1 MSQTEFKV
9 NDPLA
14 NKLWSTDLQVAIPK
28 ESWFMQSGF
37 VGKDPSK
44 NIIVIRED
52 LKVKPGDQ
60 TTYAIRQQI
69 RGGAVAGDNNLV
81 GKTHAM
87 TYLDDVITINQLR
100 TGVNSG
106 GKMSNK
112 RVPYNVRRDARD
124 AQAEYWGV
132 QTDEE
137 MIIKL
142 SGAVGVGHFEN
153 IDPQASGFDVD
164 GAVDA
169 DGNELRAPSSNR
181 HIIAGAG
188 LKNAL
193 TTADKFSLDAV
204 DKALLLATRIQS
216 NTATRRKMAP
226 LRVKG
231 KNIWICLMDSV
242 QAMDLKAATGGRWY
256 DIEKARLT
264 GGFKD
269 SALVQQSLG
278 AYESAFGTVLF
289 YSHEGM
295 VKFND
300 YGASAN
306 VKAAR
311 ALLMGQA
318 AGTLAPGNAGE
329 GDLNVVW
336 HEEEANHGN
345 EVIITS
351 GLIRG
356 FQKTAYRTA
365 KGSNVREDY
374 GVMAIDTAAAW

>member
-1 MSQTEFKV
+1 MSSTEFRV
-9 NDPLA
+9 NDPLS

-28 ESWFMQSGF
+28 DSWFMQSGF

-137 MIIKL
+137 MIVKL
-142 SGAVGVGHFEN
+142 SGALGVGEWEN
-153 IDPQASGFDVD
+153 INPNAHGRDVD

-169 DGNELRAPSSNR
+169 DGNELRAPSANR
-181 HIIAGAG
+181 HVIAGAG
-188 LKNAL
+188 SKGGL
-193 TTADKFSLDAV
+193 TTADKFSLDVV
-204 DKALLLATRIQS
+204 DKALLIATRLQA
-216 NTATRRKMAP
+216 NTTTRRKMAA
-226 LRVKG
+226 LRIKG
-231 KNIWICLMDSV
+231 RKIWVCLVDSV
-242 QAMDLKAATGGRWY
+242 QAADLKAATGGRWY
-256 DIEKARLT
+256 DIEKARLQ

-278 AYESAFGTVLF
+278 AYESAFGAVLF
-289 YSHEGM
+289 FSHESM

-300 YGASAN
+300 YGGGQN

-311 ALLMGQA
+311 ALLMGQC
-318 AGTLAPGNAGE
+318 AGTLAPGESGE
-329 GDLNVVW
+329 GELNVKW

-356 FQKTAYRTA
+356 FQKTAYRTE
-365 KGSNVREDY
+365 KGSSTREDY